1 MLCQVLKIRYQD
13 DRKKKIALHV
23 PASIRFKVME
33 MTDIK
38 IEGGSARM
46 RAVMSLSLIL
56 GGLGEATIKKIIENL
71 KIRINHEEI
80 LDLNPANN
88 SAI

>member
-1 MLCQVLKIRYQD
+1 
-13 DRKKKIALHV
+13 
-23 PASIRFKVME
+23 ME